1 MSKKKKVG
9 VYGGTFSP
17 PHIGHVS
24 AAIAFIEQEK
34 LDELIIIPTYQ
45 PPHKEREKGAT
56 PMQRLEMCKLS
67 FSHVKGVSVSDM
79 EIERKGKSYTYLT
92 LSELI
97 SERND
102 IRPVFLCGTDMIL
115 TFDEWYRFEDIFKMA
130 DIVYIR
136 RENDEL
142 ITEQIKSKTQEYVS
156 KYNANVR
163 ELRTEPINI
172 SSTELREMIRK
183 NQNTSAYLNK
193 ETEEY
198 IRKWNIYQTK

>member
-45 PPHKEREKGAT
+45 PPHKECEKGAT

>member
-1 MSKKKKVG
+1 MSKMKKVG

-45 PPHKEREKGAT
+45 PPHKECEKSAT
-56 PMQRLEMCKLS
+56 PMQRLEMCRLS

>member
-1 MSKKKKVG
+1 MSRIKKVG

-24 AAIAFIEQEK
+24 SARAFIDQEE
-34 LDELIIIPTYQ
+34 LDELIIIPTYL
-45 PPHKEREKGAT
+45 PPHKECEKSAT
-56 PMQRLEMCKLS
+56 PMQRLEMCRLS
-67 FSHVKGVSVSDM
+67 FSHIKGVSVSDM

-97 SERND
+97 NERND

-136 RENDEL
+136 REKDEL
-142 ITEQIKSKTQEYVS
+142 IAKQIKTKTQEYIE
-156 KYNANVR
+156 KYNASVR
-163 ELRTEPINI
+163 ELKTEPINI
-172 SSTELREMIRK
+172 SSTELREMISK
-183 NQNTSAYLNK
+183 NQDTSTYLNK

-198 IRKWNIYQTK
+198 IKKWNIYQKK